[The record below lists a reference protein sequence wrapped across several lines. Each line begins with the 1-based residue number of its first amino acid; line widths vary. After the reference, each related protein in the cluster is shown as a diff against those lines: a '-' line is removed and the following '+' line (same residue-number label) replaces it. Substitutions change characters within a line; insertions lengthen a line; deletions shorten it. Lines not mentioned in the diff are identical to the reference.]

1 MLYWHNYHFRNLE
14 LSFKEDSIF
23 TSNTARYFLETLHQ
37 REVPQ
42 LWVDSMNSS
51 LILYAE
57 HEFNA
62 STFTSRVMASTMSDL
77 YSSVVGGISALKGP
91 LHGGANEAAMDLLDS
106 FASVESVL
114 VEMQKSSIIKKKLWA
129 LGIECI

>member
-1 MLYWHNYHFRNLE
+1 
-14 LSFKEDSIF
+14 
-23 TSNTARYFLETLHQ
+23 
-37 REVPQ
+37 
-42 LWVDSMNSS
+42 
-51 LILYAE
+51 
-57 HEFNA
+57 
-62 STFTSRVMASTMSDL
+62 MSDL

-129 LGIECI
+129 LGIECM